1 MYISRKYKT
10 VTYEN
15 RCQIQEM
22 LKTNKSI
29 TIMEVAERMNF
40 EYSTIYREI
49 RRGTNE
55 DGVYDA
61 KYAQKQYEISMNNR
75 GRKERIFDKNGE
87 MYKFLRQ
94 KLIDECVSPQT
105 ALDELKKSGIKT
117 DEQYPSKA
125 TLYRMMRRGDLNER
139 SDILFGND
147 N

>member
-10 VTYEN
+10 IGMKTAVRY
-15 RCQIQEM
+15 RKM
-22 LKTNKSI
+22 LKNNKSI
-29 TIMEVAERMNF
+29 TIMEVAERMRF

-61 KYAQKQYEISMNNR
+61 QYAQKQYEISMNNR
-75 GRKERIFDKNGE
+75 GRKERVLDKNTE

-125 TLYRMMRRGDLNER
+125 TLYRMMRRGDFE
-139 SDILFGND
+139 
-147 N
+147 